1 MREMLRVL
9 RVRLYHHDV
18 NIAPRDLYAKLVFT
32 EDGGGEESIISSS
45 SQVIKCLRVSYE
57 AVLMFN

>member
-32 EDGGGEESIISSS
+32 EDGGGEERASFPQVLKSSS
-45 SQVIKCLRVSYE
+45 VYE
-57 AVLMFN
+57 YLMKLY